1 MQGRKNRTRQIEK
14 KVFLSAE
21 ENRILKSNM
30 QKVGVHNFSLY
41 ARKMLCDG
49 YLIVRN
55 FDYLKQTAREL
66 GRIAQNLNMIAK
78 RANMTQSIYEDDVKD
93 IAESYKKVKTQIALI
108 ISDLVNEEKFYKTK
122 GEKEDESF

>member
-1 MQGRKNRTRQIEK
+1 MQVRKNRTREIEK

-21 ENRILKSNM
+21 ENRIMKSNM
-30 QKVGVHNFSLY
+30 QKVGVRNFSLY
-41 ARKMLCDG
+41 ARKMLCNG

-78 RANMTQSIYEDDVKD
+78 RANTTQSIYEDDVKD
-93 IAESYKKVKTQIALI
+93 IAESYKKAKAQIASV